1 VLLAQL
7 EAFSEVARLGNVSR
21 AADTLSVTQPALTA
35 RLQGL
40 ERELGVDLFVRG
52 ARGMTLT
59 DAGRALL
66 PYAQRAIAQVLE
78 GQKAVDDLR
87 LGKVGQLFIAAA
99 PAVSTYVLPALL
111 KAFQTTHP
119 NVRMGV
125 RTGHTEEVLEMVLR
139 REVDL
144 GVGRPIQH
152 QDAELIPV
160 FDDELVLVVSRHHPF
175 ARRDRIRLQELAGGL
190 SRVAPPIAGGRLARE
205 VRALAARERGAD
217 RLRRRIHRQRERGAG
232 VVDETG
238 FSERDASEITEE
250 CAVACTEIRRVL
262 LGRAELRAHE
272 VTIARARA
280 DDRLERPMHRDP
292 LGRAG
297 ELRIVRDLRDENR
310 SATWVAAERGELG
323 PGEC

>member
-1 VLLAQL
+1 PRG
-7 EAFSEVARLGNVSR
+7 VAHAITASGPRRRRTAGA
-21 AADTLSVTQPALTA
+21 AADRGDTA
-35 RLQGL
+35 DR
-40 ERELGVDLFVRG
+40 RG
-52 ARGMTLT
+52 HADG
-59 DAGRALL
+59 
-66 PYAQRAIAQVLE
+66 
-78 GQKAVDDLR
+78 
-87 LGKVGQLFIAAA
+87 
-99 PAVSTYVLPALL
+99 
-111 KAFQTTHP
+111 
-119 NVRMGV
+119 
-125 RTGHTEEVLEMVLR
+125 TG
-139 REVDL
+139 
-144 GVGRPIQH
+144 
-152 QDAELIPV
+152 
-160 FDDELVLVVSRHHPF
+160 
-175 ARRDRIRLQELAGGL
+175 GGL
-190 SRVAPPIAGGRLARE
+190 SRVAPPIACGRLARE

-250 CAVACTEIRRVL
+250 CAVACTELRRVL